1 MTRSV
6 RLCFSSVQHLYI
18 YVPTGTRVAASR
30 IRTSSRA
37 QMVWIS
43 SGMATSGLLGVEQ
56 RVDEVH
62 EATDTEDGSDEIL
75 SHAEQITT
83 AISRTRWA

>member
-1 MTRSV
+1 
-6 RLCFSSVQHLYI
+6 
-18 YVPTGTRVAASR
+18 
-30 IRTSSRA
+30 
-37 QMVWIS
+37 MVWIS